1 MTGTLDDTVR
11 QRLRRVNV
19 STLTTCLFRRGFRT
33 RLIDGVRP
41 IDAGAA
47 RMVGEA
53 FTLRFIPAREDVDGM
68 AAYADEA
75 HVQRRAMEE
84 CPAGHV
90 LVIDS
95 RGDAGA
101 ASAGDNM
108 LGRLKALGVEGAV
121 TDGGFRDTPD
131 IGKLGFPAFHR
142 RPAPATSPI
151 RFHAADIGL
160 AIGCGGVAV
169 YPGDIVVGD
178 PEGVVVIPRALAG
191 EIADEASEMTA
202 YDDFVAEKVAEGRS
216 LYGLYPATAD
226 SRAEFDT
233 WRKSRQD

>member
-1 MTGTLDDTVR
+1 MAEKFDDTVR
-11 QRLRRVNV
+11 ERLRRVNV
-19 STLTTCLFRRGFRT
+19 STLTTCLFRRGFRS

-41 IDAGAA
+41 INVDAA

-53 FTLRFIPAREDVDGM
+53 FTLRFIPAREDIDVM
-68 AAYADEA
+68 AAYADET

-90 LVIDS
+90 LVIDA
-95 RGDAGA
+95 RGDASA

-108 LGRLKALGVEGAV
+108 LGRLKARGVEGAV

-131 IGKLGFPAFHR
+131 IERLAFPAFHQ

-151 RFHAADIGL
+151 RFHAADLGL
-160 AIGCGGVAV
+160 PIGCGGVAV

-178 PEGVVVIPRALAG
+178 PEGVVVIPRELAR
-191 EIADEASEMTA
+191 EIAGEASEMTA
-202 YDDFVAEKVAEGRS
+202 YDEFVTARVAEGRS
-216 LYGLYPATAD
+216 LFGLYPSTPA
-226 SRAEFDT
+226 SRDEFEI
-233 WRKSRQD
+233 WRKKPQD

>member
-1 MTGTLDDTVR
+1 MARILDASVR
-11 QRLRRVNV
+11 EQLLTVNV
-19 STLTTCLFRRGFRT
+19 STLTTCLFRRGFRS
-33 RLIDGVRP
+33 RLIDGVCP
-41 IDAGAA
+41 INVNAA

-53 FTLRFIPAREDVDGM
+53 FTLRFIPAREDIDVM
-68 AAYADEA
+68 ASYADET

-95 RGDAGA
+95 YSDTSA

-108 LGRLKALGVEGAV
+108 LGRLKARGVEGAV

-131 IGKLGFPAFHR
+131 IENLMFPAFHR

-151 RFHAADIGL
+151 RFHAADL
-160 AIGCGGVAV
+160 NLPIGCGGVGV

-178 PEGVVVIPRALAG
+178 QEGVVVIPQELSG

-202 YDDFVAEKVAEGRS
+202 YDEFVSEQVAEGRS
-216 LYGLYPATAD
+216 LFGLYPSTTA
-226 SRAEFDT
+226 SRDEFEF
-233 WRKSRQD
+233 WRKKRQD

>member
-1 MTGTLDDTVR
+1 MSGTFDDVVR
-11 QRLRRVNV
+11 ERLRRVNV

-33 RLIDGVRP
+33 RLIDGARP
-41 IDAGAA
+41 IDVNAA

-53 FTLRFIPAREDVDGM
+53 FTLRFIPAREDIDVM
-68 AAYADEA
+68 AAHADEA

-84 CPAGHV
+84 CPPRHV

-95 RGDAGA
+95 LGDAGA

-108 LGRLKALGVEGAV
+108 LGRLKARGVEGAV

-131 IGKLGFPAFHR
+131 IAKLGFPAFHR

-169 YPGDIVVGD
+169 HPGDIVVGD
-178 PEGVVVIPRALAG
+178 PEGVVVIPRALAA
-191 EIADEASEMTA
+191 EIADEASEMTE
-202 YDDFVAEKVAEGRS
+202 YDEFVSEKVAEGRS
-216 LYGLYPATAD
+216 LFGLYPSTAD
-226 SRAEFDT
+226 SRAEFEG
-233 WRKSRQD
+233 WRRGRQD

>member
-1 MTGTLDDTVR
+1 MTRIFDDTIR
-11 QRLRRVNV
+11 EQLRRVNV
-19 STLTTCLFRRGFRT
+19 STLTTCLFRRGFRS
-33 RLIDGVRP
+33 RLIDAVRP
-41 IDAGAA
+41 INVDAA

-53 FTLRFIPAREDVDGM
+53 FTLRFIPAREDIDVM

-84 CPAGHV
+84 CPTGHV
-90 LVIDS
+90 LVIDAC
-95 RGDAGA
+95 GDAGA

-108 LGRLKALGVEGAV
+108 LGRLKARGVEGAV

-131 IGKLGFPAFHR
+131 IERLAFPAFHQ

-151 RFHAADIGL
+151 RFHAADLGL
-160 AIGCGGVAV
+160 PIGCGGVGV

-178 PEGVVVIPRALAG
+178 PEGVVVIPRELAG

-202 YDDFVAEKVAEGRS
+202 YDEFVAEKVTEGRS
-216 LYGLYPATAD
+216 LFGLYPSTAD
-226 SRAEFDT
+226 SRDEFDT
-233 WRKSRQD
+233 WQRKRLD

>member
-1 MTGTLDDTVR
+1 MFDEAVR
-11 QRLRRVNV
+11 ERLRIVNV
-19 STLTTCLFRRGFRT
+19 STLTTCLFRRGFRS

-41 IDAGAA
+41 INAAAA

-53 FTLRFIPAREDVDGM
+53 FTLRFIPAREDVDVM
-68 AAYADEA
+68 AAYAEDT

-95 RGDAGA
+95 LGDASA

-108 LGRLKALGVEGAV
+108 LGRLKARGVEGAV

-131 IGKLGFPAFHR
+131 IEGLAFPAFHR

-151 RFHAADIGL
+151 RFHAADLGL

-178 PEGVVVIPRALAG
+178 PEGVVVIPRELAR
-191 EIADEASEMTA
+191 EIAGEASEMTA
-202 YDDFVAEKVAEGRS
+202 YDEFVTARVAEGRS
-216 LYGLYPATAD
+216 LFGLYPSTPA
-226 SRAEFDT
+226 SRDEFEI
-233 WRKSRQD
+233 WRKKPQD

>member
-1 MTGTLDDTVR
+1 MTRIFDDTVR
-11 QRLRRVNV
+11 ERLRRVNV
-19 STLTTCLFRRGFRT
+19 STFTTCLFRLGFRS

-41 IDAGAA
+41 INVDAA

-53 FTLRFIPAREDVDGM
+53 FTLRFIPAREDIDVM
-68 AAYADEA
+68 AAYADDE

-108 LGRLKALGVEGAV
+108 LGRLRARGVEGAV

-131 IGKLGFPAFHR
+131 IERLAFPAFHR
-142 RPAPATSPI
+142 RPAPAAAPI
-151 RFHAADIGL
+151 RFHAADLGL
-160 AIGCGGVAV
+160 PIGCGGVGV

-178 PEGVVVIPRALAG
+178 PEGVVVIPRQLVR
-191 EIADEASEMTA
+191 EIADEAFEMTA
-202 YDDFVAEKVAEGRS
+202 YDAFVSEKVAEGRP
-216 LYGLYPATAD
+216 LFGLYPSTAG
-226 SRAEFDT
+226 SRDEFDT
-233 WRKSRQD
+233 WRKRNRD

>member
-1 MTGTLDDTVR
+1 MTGTLDDAVR
-11 QRLRRVNV
+11 ERLRRVNV

-53 FTLRFIPAREDVDGM
+53 FTMRFIPAREDIDGM

-95 RGDAGA
+95 LGDAGA

-131 IGKLGFPAFHR
+131 IEKLGFPAFHR
-142 RPAPATSPI
+142 RAAPATSPI

-178 PEGVVVIPRALAG
+178 PEGVVVIPRALG
-191 EIADEASEMTA
+191 REIADEALEMTA
-202 YDDFVAEKVAEGRS
+202 YDDFVSEKIADGRS
-216 LYGLYPATAD
+216 LFGLYPSTAE
-226 SRAEFDT
+226 SRDEFES
-233 WRKSRQD
+233 WRRGRRD